1 VKWNKLY
8 KYPKSIREMIEG
20 KRHYA
25 IDDNKL
31 PSVTT
36 IISTTQTQ
44 EKQDSLKRWIAKV
57 GEKEAERVKNTAAIR
72 GTKMHSILEG
82 YVEDKNILDMTEE
95 GGEAHRMANTIIDQ
109 GLKDLDEIW
118 GSEAVLSYQ
127 DRYAGATDLCG
138 VYMGRESIID
148 FKQSNKPKREEWIDD
163 YYLQSVAYAL
173 AHNETYGTEIDQGV
187 ILMCTP
193 DCFFQRFIIN
203 GRRFREY
210 KEKCKQKVEEYYA
223 KKG

>member
-1 VKWNKLY
+1 
-8 KYPKSIREMIEG
+8 MIEG

-36 IISTTQTQ
+36 ILSSTQSQ

-57 GEKEAERVKNTAAIR
+57 GEKEAERVKNTAATR

-82 YVEDKNILDMTEE
+82 YVEDKNILDMTEV

-138 VYMGRESIID
+138 IYMGRESIID

-163 YYLQSVAYAL
+163 YYLQSAAYAL
-173 AHNETYGTEIDQGV
+173 AHNETYGTDIDQGV
-187 ILMCTP
+187 ILICTP

-210 KEKCKQKVEEYYA
+210 TEKWKQKVEEYYA

>member
-1 VKWNKLY
+1 MKWNKLY
-8 KYPKSIREMIEG
+8 KYPKSIREMVEG

-25 IDDNKL
+25 IDNNKL

-36 IISTTQTQ
+36 ILSATQSQ
-44 EKQDSLKRWIAKV
+44 EKQDSLKKWIAKV
-57 GEKEAERVKNTAAIR
+57 GEEEAERVKNTAATR

-82 YVEDKNILDMTEE
+82 YIEDKNILDMTEE
-95 GGEAHRMANTIIDQ
+95 GGEAHRMANTIIDR

-138 VYMGRESIID
+138 IYMGRESIID

-163 YYLQSVAYAL
+163 YYLQSAAYAL

-210 KEKCKQKVEEYYA
+210 TEKWKQKVEEYYA

>member
-1 VKWNKLY
+1 MKWNKLY

-36 IISTTQTQ
+36 ILSSTQSQ
-44 EKQDSLKRWIAKV
+44 EKQDSLKKWIAKV
-57 GEKEAERVKNTAAIR
+57 GEKEAERVKNTAATR

-82 YVEDKNILDMTEE
+82 YIEDKNILDMTEE

-138 VYMGRESIID
+138 IYMGRESIID

-163 YYLQSVAYAL
+163 YYLQSAAYAL
-173 AHNETYGTEIDQGV
+173 AHNETYGTDIDQGV

-210 KEKCKQKVEEYYA
+210 TEKWKQKVEEYYA

>member
-1 VKWNKLY
+1 
-8 KYPKSIREMIEG
+8 MIEG

-36 IISTTQTQ
+36 ILSLTQSQ

-163 YYLQSVAYAL
+163 YYLQSAAYAL
-173 AHNETYGTEIDQGV
+173 AHNETYGTDIDQGV
-187 ILMCTP
+187 ILICTP

-210 KEKCKQKVEEYYA
+210 TEKWKQKVEEYYA

>member
-1 VKWNKLY
+1 MKWNKLY

-25 IDDNKL
+25 IDNNKL

-36 IISTTQTQ
+36 ILSATQSQ
-44 EKQDSLKRWIAKV
+44 EKQDSLKKWIAKV
-57 GEKEAERVKNTAAIR
+57 GEEEAERVKNTAATR

-82 YVEDKNILDMTEE
+82 YIEDKNILDMTEE

-138 VYMGRESIID
+138 IYMGRESIID

-163 YYLQSVAYAL
+163 YYLQSAAYAL

-210 KEKCKQKVEEYYA
+210 TEKWKQKVEEYYA

>member
-210 KEKCKQKVEEYYA
+210 TEKWKQKVEEYYA

>member
-36 IISTTQTQ
+36 ILSSTQSQ

-57 GEKEAERVKNTAAIR
+57 GEKEAERVKNTAATR

-138 VYMGRESIID
+138 IYMGRESIID

-163 YYLQSVAYAL
+163 YYLQSAAYAL
-173 AHNETYGTEIDQGV
+173 AHNETYGTDIDQGV

-210 KEKCKQKVEEYYA
+210 TEKWKQKVEEYYA

>member
-1 VKWNKLY
+1 
-8 KYPKSIREMIEG
+8 MIEG

-210 KEKCKQKVEEYYA
+210 TEKWKQKVEEYYA